1 MMMFPTK
8 SKNKKENSSSVISAE
23 SENKITSTYLVPS
36 DNENNKVSKPV
47 SHHQKVNS
55 NDKLDFKLAF
65 KIFIKYL
72 GFYKTTIFISF
83 LLSLVSTTF
92 NIIVIIGMGDIQ
104 SYLSALVRFGDNKNF
119 ITLDT
124 YLIFSGLMLV
134 SYFLNSFF
142 QWIMNLVVIKLSQG
156 IGYKMRMDLFN
167 KVQILSVKYFDT
179 HESGDIMSVL
189 TNDVYN
195 LVQFISQN
203 FTQTLYGLTTMLGM
217 LILMFIIS
225 PTLSLVVIGILVVL
239 LSLISILVKKSGPAF
254 MQQQRELGHMNGYI
268 EETIS
273 GQNIINLYSQQ
284 KNVQN
289 SFEKINH
296 KLVKS
301 GETSQGISG
310 LLIPWLNFLMNFV
323 VALLYGIGAT
333 FAALNIS
340 FYGADASVT
349 LSPEISNRI
358 SESTKEFVEKIGQ
371 QVDTGVMTKISLLT
385 SMVLATRNFIQPI
398 NQMIAMIAQ
407 LQQAVAGCK
416 RTEEIFEQKSE
427 YREEEKITI
436 DKPLKGKVE
445 IKNLNFSY
453 IPEKPVLKNVSI
465 SADPGQT
472 IAIVGPTGSG
482 KTTIINLLTKFYD
495 IEDGDIFID
504 GYDIKKVT
512 KESMRK
518 QVSIVL
524 QDTYLFSGTIIEN
537 IRLAKPDATDEE
549 IKEAAKAS
557 DCDDFIMKLEHGY
570 NTVLSENAS
579 ELSSGQKQ
587 LIAIARA
594 MISPSSI
601 LILDEATSNIDTRTE
616 KVVQKAMF
624 KLIKNKTAFVIA
636 HRLSTIRNAD
646 KIVVLKDGSVLET
659 GNHKE
664 LMKKKGF
671 YYNLN
676 LSKTD
681 NLDEEKD

>member
-1 MMMFPTK
+1 
-8 SKNKKENSSSVISAE
+8 
-23 SENKITSTYLVPS
+23 
-36 DNENNKVSKPV
+36 
-47 SHHQKVNS
+47 
-55 NDKLDFKLAF
+55 
-65 KIFIKYL
+65 
-72 GFYKTTIFISF
+72 
-83 LLSLVSTTF
+83 
-92 NIIVIIGMGDIQ
+92 
-104 SYLSALVRFGDNKNF
+104 
-119 ITLDT
+119 
-124 YLIFSGLMLV
+124 
-134 SYFLNSFF
+134 
-142 QWIMNLVVIKLSQG
+142 
-156 IGYKMRMDLFN
+156 MRMDLFN

-225 PTLSLVVIGILVVL
+225 PILALIVIGILCIL
-239 LSLISILVKKSGPAF
+239 LSLISILIRKSGPAF
-254 MQQQRELGHMNGYI
+254 MRQQRELGHMNGYI

-273 GQNIINLYSQQ
+273 GQNIINLFSQQ
-284 KNVQN
+284 KNVQE
-289 SFEKINH
+289 SFEKIND

-349 LSPEISNRI
+349 LYPEVSDRLTNLLMQVSPER
-358 SESTKEFVEKIGQ
+358 SEIVTKL
-371 QVDTGVMTKISLLT
+371 SLLT

-398 NQMIAMIAQ
+398 NQMIAMVAQ
-407 LQQAVAGCK
+407 MQQAVAGCK

-427 YREEEKITI
+427 YRTEETLVI

-453 IPEKPVLKNVSI
+453 VPDKPVLKNVCI
-465 SADPGQT
+465 DAEPGQT
-472 IAIVGPTGSG
+472 VAIVGPTGSG

-504 GYDIKKVT
+504 GYDIKKIT

-524 QDTYLFSGTIIEN
+524 QDTYLFSGTILEN

-557 DCDDFIMKLEHGY
+557 DCDDFIMKLENGY

-636 HRLSTIRNAD
+636 HRLSTIR
-646 KIVVLKDGSVLET
+646 S
-659 GNHKE
+659 
-664 LMKKKGF
+664 
-671 YYNLN
+671 
-676 LSKTD
+676 
-681 NLDEEKD
+681 

>member
-1 MMMFPTK
+1 MLMK
-8 SKNKKENSSSVISAE
+8 SNNKKMIVSS
-23 SENKITSTYLVPS
+23 
-36 DNENNKVSKPV
+36 
-47 SHHQKVNS
+47 SHHQKNNS
-55 NDKLDFKLAF
+55 EDRLDFKLAF

-72 GFYKTTIFISF
+72 SFYRLTILIAF

-92 NIIVIIGMGDIQ
+92 NIIVIIGMGDLQ
-104 SYLSALVRFGDNKNF
+104 TYFSTLVASGSSEVTL
-119 ITLDT
+119 TLDT
-124 YLIFSGLMLV
+124 YLIFSALMLL

-225 PTLSLVVIGILVVL
+225 PILALIVMVILCVL
-239 LSLISILVKKSGPAF
+239 LSLISILIRKSGPAF
-254 MQQQRELGHMNGYI
+254 MRQQRELGKMNGYI

-273 GQNIINLYSQQ
+273 GQNIINLFSQQ
-284 KNVQN
+284 KNVQG
-289 SFEKINH
+289 SFEKINN

-349 LSPEISNRI
+349 LYPEVSDRLTNLLMAVSPER
-358 SESTKEFVEKIGQ
+358 SEIVTKL
-371 QVDTGVMTKISLLT
+371 SLLT

-398 NQMIAMIAQ
+398 NQMIAMVAQ
-407 LQQAVAGCK
+407 MQQAVAGCK

-427 YREEEKITI
+427 YREEETLVI

-453 IPEKPVLKNVSI
+453 IPEKPVLKNVCI
-465 SADPGQT
+465 NAEPGQT
-472 IAIVGPTGSG
+472 VAIVGPTGSG

-504 GYDIKKVT
+504 GYDIKKIT

-524 QDTYLFSGTIIEN
+524 QDTYLFSGTILEN

-549 IKEAAKAS
+549 IQEAAKAS
-557 DCDDFIMKLEHGY
+557 DCDDFIMKLENGY

-636 HRLSTIRNAD
+636 HRLSTIRSAD

>member
-1 MMMFPTK
+1 
-8 SKNKKENSSSVISAE
+8 
-23 SENKITSTYLVPS
+23 
-36 DNENNKVSKPV
+36 
-47 SHHQKVNS
+47 
-55 NDKLDFKLAF
+55 
-65 KIFIKYL
+65 
-72 GFYKTTIFISF
+72 
-83 LLSLVSTTF
+83 
-92 NIIVIIGMGDIQ
+92 IVIIGMGDLQ
-104 SYLSALVRFGDNKNF
+104 TYFSTLVASGSSEVTL
-119 ITLDT
+119 TLDT
-124 YLIFSGLMLV
+124 YLIFSALMLL

-225 PTLSLVVIGILVVL
+225 PILALIVMVILCVL
-239 LSLISILVKKSGPAF
+239 LSLISILIRKSGPAF
-254 MQQQRELGHMNGYI
+254 MRQQRELGKMNGYI

-273 GQNIINLYSQQ
+273 GQNIINLFSQQ
-284 KNVQN
+284 KNVQG
-289 SFEKINH
+289 SFEKINN

-349 LSPEISNRI
+349 LYPEVSDRLTNLLMAVSPER
-358 SESTKEFVEKIGQ
+358 SEIVTKL
-371 QVDTGVMTKISLLT
+371 SLLT

-398 NQMIAMIAQ
+398 NQMIAMVAQ
-407 LQQAVAGCK
+407 MQQAVAGCK

-427 YREEEKITI
+427 YREEETLVI

-453 IPEKPVLKNVSI
+453 IPEKPVLKNVCI
-465 SADPGQT
+465 NAEPGQT
-472 IAIVGPTGSG
+472 VAIVGPTGSG

-504 GYDIKKVT
+504 GYDIKKIT

-524 QDTYLFSGTIIEN
+524 QDTYLFSGTILEN

-549 IKEAAKAS
+549 IQEAAKAS
-557 DCDDFIMKLEHGY
+557 DCDDFIMKLENGY

-636 HRLSTIRNAD
+636 HRLSTIRSAD

>member
-1 MMMFPTK
+1 MK
-8 SKNKKENSSSVISAE
+8 SNNKKMIVSS
-23 SENKITSTYLVPS
+23 
-36 DNENNKVSKPV
+36 
-47 SHHQKVNS
+47 SHHQKNNS
-55 NDKLDFKLAF
+55 EDRLDFKLAF

-72 GFYKTTIFISF
+72 SFYRLTILIAF

-92 NIIVIIGMGDIQ
+92 NIIVIIGMGDLQ
-104 SYLSALVRFGDNKNF
+104 TYFSTLVASGSSEVTL
-119 ITLDT
+119 TLDT
-124 YLIFSGLMLV
+124 YLIFSALMLL

-225 PTLSLVVIGILVVL
+225 PILALIVMVILCVL
-239 LSLISILVKKSGPAF
+239 LSLISILIRKSGPAF
-254 MQQQRELGHMNGYI
+254 MRQQRELGKMNGYI

-273 GQNIINLYSQQ
+273 GQNIINLFSQQ
-284 KNVQN
+284 KNVQG
-289 SFEKINH
+289 SFEKINN

-349 LSPEISNRI
+349 LYPEVSDRLTNLLMAVSPER
-358 SESTKEFVEKIGQ
+358 SEIVTKL
-371 QVDTGVMTKISLLT
+371 SLLT

-398 NQMIAMIAQ
+398 NQMIAMVAQ
-407 LQQAVAGCK
+407 MQQAVAGCK

-427 YREEEKITI
+427 YREEETLVI

-453 IPEKPVLKNVSI
+453 IPEKPVLKNVCI
-465 SADPGQT
+465 NAEPGQT
-472 IAIVGPTGSG
+472 VAIVGPTGSG

-504 GYDIKKVT
+504 GYDIKKIT

-524 QDTYLFSGTIIEN
+524 QDTYLFSGTILEN

-549 IKEAAKAS
+549 IQEAAKAS
-557 DCDDFIMKLEHGY
+557 DCDDFIMKLENGY

-636 HRLSTIRNAD
+636 HRLSTIRSAD